1 MVSALRG
8 EVEGDSTASK
18 MIEVNRRAS
27 RLPRSE
33 REPPFPLHDA
43 YIFGIFQELNAS
55 RSHNGFGYNPL
66 SYTEVDAY
74 RRMTGTVLNAWQ
86 VKMLMRID
94 QIFLAASAKA
104 QQIKANTPASSR
116 AKR

>member
-8 EVEGDSTASK
+8 ELEGDSTASK
-18 MIEVNRRAS
+18 MIEVNRRAT

-33 REPPFPLHDA
+33 HEPPFPLHDA
-43 YIFGIFQELNAS
+43 YLFGIFQELNAS

-66 SYTEVDAY
+66 TYTEVYAY
-74 RRMTGTVLNAWQ
+74 QAMTGHVLNAWQ

-104 QQIKANTPASSR
+104 QQIKANQPAR

>member
-8 EVEGDSTASK
+8 ELEGDSTASK
-18 MIEVNRRAS
+18 MIEVNRSAR

-43 YIFGIFQELNAS
+43 YIFQIFQELNAS

-66 SYTEVDAY
+66 TYTELDAY
-74 RRMTGTVLNAWQ
+74 RRMTGSELTRWE
-86 VKMLMRID
+86 VKMLMQID
-94 QIFLAASAKA
+94 RIFLAASAKA
-104 QQIKANTPASSR
+104 QQIKANTPMR

>member
-8 EVEGDSTASK
+8 DLEGDSTSAK

-43 YIFGIFQELNAS
+43 YLFGIFQELNAS

-66 SYTEVDAY
+66 TYTEVDAY

-94 QIFLAASAKA
+94 QIFLAASAKG
-104 QQIKANTPASSR
+104 QEVKAKTQSAR

>member
-8 EVEGDSTASK
+8 EVEGNSTASK

-43 YIFGIFQELNAS
+43 YLFQVFQELNAA

-66 SYTEVDAY
+66 TYTELYAY
-74 RRMTGTVLNAWQ
+74 QAMTGTVLNAWQ

-104 QQIKANTPASSR
+104 QAIKANQPVR